1 MSQVAINLAVFCIF
15 FVYLI
20 NAQVCTDESC
30 SNTEAMI
37 PKGANA
43 KGKPMEAE
51 INKCHDRHKQC
62 ETFKNQGECE
72 KNPGWMIVN
81 CPVSCNS
88 CHLLDPKVRCN
99 RNRLNITDQPI
110 LKPGDMNRI
119 FEEIIDKYSDQYTID
134 VVSRDPWIITFD
146 NFLSDAEVDSL
157 IAESEGRW
165 ERSTD
170 TGERNAYG
178 ETGRVVSQSRTSSNA
193 WCRHDCE
200 SNPNVASIIT
210 KIEDITQVP
219 RGNYES
225 FQVLRYEIGQKYNTH
240 HDASVI
246 QNNLA
251 CGLRILTF
259 FLYLSDVE
267 QGGETGF
274 PNLKV
279 AVKPMRGK
287 GLLWANTLN
296 MNPDQPDQ
304 RTMHEARPV
313 IQGVKYAANTWIH
326 MYDFAIPNLHGCTG
340 KLLLLYIYFFS
351 SLTILDHN

>member
-1 MSQVAINLAVFCIF
+1 MQTVLSLIVICTF
-15 FVYLI
+15 YLCVS
-20 NAQVCTDESC
+20 NAQVCNDESC
-30 SNTEAMI
+30 LNTESMI

-43 KGKPMEAE
+43 KGKPMEVE
-51 INKCHDRHKQC
+51 IHKCHDRHKQC
-62 ETFKNQGECE
+62 ELFKNAGECE

-81 CPVSCNS
+81 CPVSCDS

-99 RNRLNITDQPI
+99 RSRLNITDEPI
-110 LKPGDMNRI
+110 LKSGDMNRI
-119 FEEIIDKYSDQYTID
+119 FQDIIDKYSDQYIID
-134 VVSRDPWIITFD
+134 VISTDPWIVTFD
-146 NFLSDAEVDSL
+146 NFLSDTEVEAL
-157 IAESEGRW
+157 IDESEGRW

-193 WCRHDCE
+193 WCRHECE

-267 QGGETGF
+267 EGGETGF

-296 MNPDQPDQ
+296 MKPDQPDQ

-326 MYDFAIPNLHGCTG
+326 MYDFVIPNLHGCTG
-340 KLLLLYIYFFS
+340 KLLLLHISFHY
-351 SLTILDHN
+351 